1 MVRTLRLLS
10 LAAAFTGGLAAAQH
24 IVPQNLFP
32 HSTDIGAA
40 RAGTT
45 SFDSATGTW
54 TVTGGGADMWGTADA
69 FRFAWQR
76 INGDATITA
85 TIQFPPGEHPPNE
98 KAVLIFRQSLDPAAR
113 YADIAVH
120 ADGHITLQWR
130 DVYGGQTDDRTAE
143 IAIPAG
149 HTATL
154 RIQRVGAVF
163 TASAPGPDGTL
174 AQFGSAVIALRDPI
188 YVGLGVCAHDAGGL
202 ATITFSHVT
211 LRHDGWGVLR
221 ALQ

>member
-24 IVPQNLFP
+24 IVPRNLFP

-54 TVTGGGADMWGTADA
+54 TLTGGGADMWGTADA

-174 AQFGSAVIALRDPI
+174 AQFGSAVIALRDPV

>member
-143 IAIPAG
+143 IAIPTG
-149 HTATL
+149 HAATL